1 MKWWQEN
8 PIEGTVGV
16 WAVTG
21 VEEFKDASMAL
32 LIVSSALDLK
42 LIEWKSHL
50 KSLGAGATVKFTY
63 IHYCFISR
71 VKAWVLEDSV
81 CTLNGKIT
89 RRHHVQMRWVQKH
102 HSAFISV

>member
-16 WAVTG
+16 RAGTG
-21 VEEFKDASMAL
+21 VEELKDALPAL

-42 LIEWKSHL
+42 LIEWKSPL
-50 KSLGAGATVKFTY
+50 KFLSAGATVEVTY
-63 IHYCFISR
+63 IHYRLVSR
-71 VKAWVLEDSV
+71 VKAWVPEDSV

-89 RRHHVQMRWVQKH
+89 
-102 HSAFISV
+102 

>member
-16 WAVTG
+16 RAVTS
-21 VEEFKDASMAL
+21 VEEFKDAFMAL

-50 KSLGAGATVKFTY
+50 KFLGAGATVKFTY
-63 IHYCFISR
+63 IHYYFISR
-71 VKAWVLEDSV
+71 VKAWVPEDSI

-89 RRHHVQMRWVQKH
+89 
-102 HSAFISV
+102 